1 LPLTLA
7 LSLEGKEQLSAPSPR
22 EGEGWGEGG
31 DFHWMRKPEGR
42 AVRPCINREEIEDA

>member
-7 LSLEGKEQLSAPSPR
+7 LSLEGRGLGAITPR